1 MKKILKKI
9 GNFLIEFVLFGTMLI
24 SAQHV
29 MNLPLVWIGIG
40 YLVIFCVA
48 LTAWNFLHQ
57 GMCSICYNE
66 DQTEQTPNE
75 SYKNS
80 YFLMKLSD
88 NLILVDK
95 NYVFEYVNY
104 KRNGEKSI
112 WCPFTFEEDGIF
124 SEVRDLIDKE
134 IDKFEKV

>member
-9 GNFLIEFVLFGTMLI
+9 GKFLINIALMFSMLTG
-24 SAQHV
+24 AQHA
-29 MNLPLVWIGIG
+29 MNLPLGWAGFG
-40 YLVIFCVA
+40 YIAIFTAA
-48 LTAWNFLHQ
+48 LIAWTFLNQ
-57 GMCSICYNE
+57 I
-66 DQTEQTPNE
+66 EQTPNE

-80 YFLMKLSD
+80 SFLMKLSD

-95 NYVFEYVNY
+95 DYVFDYVNY
-104 KRNGEKSI
+104 KRDGKKSI
-112 WCPFTFEEDGIF
+112 LCPFTFEEDGVF